1 MKQRWRSWMLAG
13 ALVAAPAAQGMEI
26 ADLLGAPQPEVPVAA
41 AKAPV
46 IAWAANERGVR
57 NLWVASAPEFAPRKL
72 TGYDED
78 DGQLL
83 SSLALSADGR
93 YLAYVRGGGPDAA
106 GNASNPTG
114 DPDGAEQA
122 VWIVPSDGSAAP
134 QRVAAG
140 RGVMFAPAGDA
151 LIVQGKG
158 VGCYPHAYAKAPAWC
173 VEALLKTRGAN
184 SAAAFSPDGGRLLF
198 VSNRGDHA
206 FIGVLDLAAR
216 SVRWIAPDY
225 NNDSSP
231 VWSPDGK
238 RIAFLRGA
246 GARPGLA
253 FDLTLANP
261 FEVWVADADSGQAR
275 RVHRSGASAGGHAQF
290 AVAEPLRWSRD
301 GRLLFS
307 S

>member
-114 DPDGAEQA
+114 DPDGAEQG
-122 VWIVPSDGSAAP
+122 VWFVPSDGSAAP
-134 QRVAAG
+134 LRVAA
-140 RGVMFAPAGDA
+140 RETIVSRYDA
-151 LIVQGKG
+151 
-158 VGCYPHAYAKAPAWC
+158 
-173 VEALLKTRGAN
+173 KT
-184 SAAAFSPDGGRLLF
+184 SAALSLATRDPSYRETVRQLDG
-198 VSNRGDHA
+198 SE
-206 FIGVLDLAAR
+206 
-216 SVRWIAPDY
+216 P
-225 NNDSSP
+225 
-231 VWSPDGK
+231 
-238 RIAFLRGA
+238 
-246 GARPGLA
+246 
-253 FDLTLANP
+253 
-261 FEVWVADADSGQAR
+261 ADAGEDAPRPDATS
-275 RVHRSGASAGGHAQF
+275 F
-290 AVAEPLRWSRD
+290 
-301 GRLLFS
+301 
-307 S
+307 